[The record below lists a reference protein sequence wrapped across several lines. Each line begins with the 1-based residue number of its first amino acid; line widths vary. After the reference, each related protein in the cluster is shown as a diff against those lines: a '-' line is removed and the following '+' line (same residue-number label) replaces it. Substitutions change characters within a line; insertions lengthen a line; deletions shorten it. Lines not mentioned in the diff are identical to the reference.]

1 MSRVRGFTLIELLV
15 AVAIVA
21 VIGVIALTGLDTFIK
36 QEKIAEAKAERLEEV
51 QFAIRTLVQDL
62 SEVQPRVTRDETGLS
77 TVPSFVADPN
87 RQFALEFS
95 RGGWTNPV
103 GLPRGSVLRVA
114 YDVEEDKL
122 VRFYWPVEDRTLA
135 TPIGRN
141 EILTGVKEMTMIFY
155 DANGDTS
162 AEWPPLDS
170 TGRGSRPPTER
181 PRAVEIR
188 LDLEDLGEIW
198 RFVETSS

>member
-1 MSRVRGFTLIELLV
+1 
-15 AVAIVA
+15 
-21 VIGVIALTGLDTFIK
+21 
-36 QEKIAEAKAERLEEV
+36 
-51 QFAIRTLVQDL
+51 
-62 SEVQPRVTRDETGLS
+62 VTRDETGMS
-77 TVPSFVADPN
+77 IVPSFVADPN

-95 RGGWTNPV
+95 RGGWTNPA

-114 YDVEEDKL
+114 YDIEDDKL

-141 EILTGVKEMTMIFY
+141 EILTGVNEMTMTFL
-155 DANGDTS
+155 DANGNES
-162 AEWPPLDS
+162 AEWPPLDN
-170 TGRGSRPPTER
+170 TGRASRPPTER
-181 PRAVEIR
+181 PRAVTIT